1 MEFSA
6 PERLYLLLLIPAYAA
21 FYYLSLKRRRRVALR
36 FANFEAL
43 RRITA
48 HGKPLYENYIP
59 LTLRLLALALL
70 IISLAKPQ
78 SVMKVETT
86 SSDIVLAIDVSGSM
100 RATDFIP
107 NRLEAAK
114 SAALVFASELKR
126 GDRLGVVTFSG
137 VSYVAAPLSN
147 DLDEVKR
154 RIAEITF
161 GREDGTAIGDG
172 LISAASM
179 LAGSQG
185 RKRVVVLLSDGE
197 NNRGVAPRDAAL
209 YAKRLG
215 IRVYT
220 VGIGSP
226 AGVIPGTLQPVGL
239 DEETLKEIA
248 QLTGGEYHFAS
259 SSDALRDVYREIAR
273 SIAFEE
279 RRSDISGYFLA
290 AALLVFM
297 VEFALAAT
305 KYRTLP

>member
-1 MEFSA
+1 MEFA
-6 PERLYLLLLIPAYAA
+6 AQERLYLLLLVPAYAA
-21 FYYLSLKRRRRVALR
+21 FYYLSLRRRRRIALR

-48 HGKPLYENYIP
+48 HGKPVYENYIP
-59 LTLRLLALALL
+59 LALRLLALSLL

-78 SVMKVETT
+78 SVLKVETT

-100 RATDFIP
+100 RATDFAP
-107 NRLEAAK
+107 SRLEAAK

-137 VSYVAAPLSN
+137 VSYVVAPLSD
-147 DLDEVKR
+147 DLGEVKR
-154 RIAEITF
+154 RISEITF

-172 LISAASM
+172 LIAAASM
-179 LAGSQG
+179 LAGSE

-197 NNRGVAPRDAAL
+197 NNRGVSPRDAAI
-209 YAKRLG
+209 YAQRMG
-215 IRVYT
+215 IKVYT

-226 AGVIPGTLQPVGL
+226 AGVIPGTAQPAGL
-239 DEETLKEIA
+239 DEETLKEVARI
-248 QLTGGEYHFAS
+248 TGGEYLFAS
-259 SSDALRDVYREIAR
+259 SSAALREVYREIAR

-290 AALLVFM
+290 AALLLFM
-297 VEFALAAT
+297 LEFALAAT

>member
-1 MEFSA
+1 MEFA
-6 PERLYLLLLIPAYAA
+6 AQERLYLLLLVPAYAA
-21 FYYLSLKRRRRVALR
+21 FYYLSLRRRRRIALR

-48 HGKPLYENYIP
+48 HGKPVYENYIP
-59 LTLRLLALALL
+59 LALRLLALSLL

-78 SVMKVETT
+78 SVLKVETT

-100 RATDFIP
+100 RATDFAP
-107 NRLEAAK
+107 SRLEAAK

-137 VSYVAAPLSN
+137 VSYVVAPLSD

-154 RIAEITF
+154 RISEITF

-172 LISAASM
+172 LIAAASM
-179 LAGSQG
+179 LAGSE

-197 NNRGVAPRDAAL
+197 NNRGVSPRDAAI
-209 YAKRLG
+209 YAQRMG
-215 IRVYT
+215 IKVYT

-226 AGVIPGTLQPVGL
+226 AGVIPGTAQPAGL
-239 DEETLKEIA
+239 DEETLKEVARI
-248 QLTGGEYHFAS
+248 TGGEYLFAS
-259 SSDALRDVYREIAR
+259 SSAALREVYREIAR

-290 AALLVFM
+290 AALLLFM

>member
-1 MEFSA
+1 MEFA
-6 PERLYLLLLIPAYAA
+6 AQERLYLLLLVPAYAA
-21 FYYLSLKRRRRVALR
+21 FYFLSLRRRRRIALR

-48 HGKPLYENYIP
+48 HGKPVYENYIP
-59 LTLRLLALALL
+59 LALRLLALSLL

-78 SVMKVETT
+78 SVLKVETT

-100 RATDFIP
+100 RATDFAP
-107 NRLEAAK
+107 SRLEAAK

-137 VSYVAAPLSN
+137 VSYVVAPLSD
-147 DLDEVKR
+147 DLGEVKR
-154 RIAEITF
+154 RISEITF

-172 LISAASM
+172 LIAAASM
-179 LAGSQG
+179 LAGSE

-197 NNRGVAPRDAAL
+197 NNRGVSPRDAAI
-209 YAKRLG
+209 YAQRMG
-215 IRVYT
+215 IKVYT

-226 AGVIPGTLQPVGL
+226 AGVIPGTAQPAGL
-239 DEETLKEIA
+239 DEETLKEVARI
-248 QLTGGEYHFAS
+248 TGGEYLFAS
-259 SSDALRDVYREIAR
+259 SSAALREVYREIAR

-290 AALLVFM
+290 AALLLFM
-297 VEFALAAT
+297 LEFALAAT

>member
-1 MEFSA
+1 MEFA
-6 PERLYLLLLIPAYAA
+6 AQERLFLLVLIPAYAA
-21 FYYLSLKRRRRVALR
+21 FYYFSLKRRRRVALK
-36 FANFEAL
+36 FANFETL

-48 HGKPLYENYIP
+48 HGKPVYENYIP
-59 LTLRLLALALL
+59 FALRLIALTLLILA
-70 IISLAKPQ
+70 LAKPQ
-78 SVMKVETT
+78 SVIKVETT

-100 RATDFIP
+100 KATDFSP

-114 SAALVFASELKR
+114 SAALVFASELKK

-137 VSYVAAPLSN
+137 VSYVVAPLSD
-147 DLDEVKR
+147 DLGEVKQ
-154 RIAEITF
+154 RIASITF

-172 LISAASM
+172 LIAAASM
-179 LAGSQG
+179 LAGSEG

-197 NNRGVAPRDAAL
+197 NNRGVAPRDAAI
-209 YAKRLG
+209 YAQRMG
-215 IRVYT
+215 IKVYT

-239 DEETLKEIA
+239 DEETLKGIA

-259 SSDALRDVYREIAR
+259 SSEALRDVYREIAR
-273 SIAFEE
+273 SITFEE

-290 AALLVFM
+290 AALLLFII
-297 VEFALAAT
+297 EFGLAAT

>member
-6 PERLYLLLLIPAYAA
+6 PERLYLLLLVPAYAA
-21 FYYLSLKRRRRVALR
+21 FYYLSLKRKRRVALK
-36 FANFEAL
+36 FANFDTL

-48 HGKPLYENYIP
+48 HGKPVYENYIP
-59 LTLRLLALALL
+59 LALRLLALALL
-70 IISLAKPQ
+70 ILALAKPQ
-78 SVMKVETT
+78 SVVKVETT

-100 RATDFIP
+100 RATDFSP

-137 VSYVAAPLSN
+137 VSYVVAPLSD
-147 DLDEVKR
+147 DLAGVKE
-154 RIAEITF
+154 RIEAITF

-179 LAGSQG
+179 LAGSEG

-197 NNRGVAPRDAAL
+197 NNRGVAPEDAAI
-209 YAKRLG
+209 YAKRMG
-215 IRVYT
+215 IKVYT

-226 AGVIPGTLQPVGL
+226 GGVIPGTLQPVGL
-239 DEETLKEIA
+239 DEETLKEVASI
-248 QLTGGEYHFAS
+248 TGGEYRFAS
-259 SSDALRDVYREIAR
+259 SSEALREVYREIAR

-279 RRSDISGYFLA
+279 RKSDISGYFLA
-290 AALLVFM
+290 AALLVFI

-305 KYRTLP
+305 RYRTLP

>member
-1 MEFSA
+1 MEFA
-6 PERLYLLLLIPAYAA
+6 AQERLYLLLLVPAYAA
-21 FYYLSLKRRRRVALR
+21 FYFLSLRRRRRIALR

-48 HGKPLYENYIP
+48 HGKPVYENYIP
-59 LTLRLLALALL
+59 LALRLLALSLL

-78 SVMKVETT
+78 SVLKVETT

-100 RATDFIP
+100 RATDFAP
-107 NRLEAAK
+107 SRLEAAK

-137 VSYVAAPLSN
+137 VSYVVAPLSD
-147 DLDEVKR
+147 DLGEVKR
-154 RIAEITF
+154 RISEITF

-172 LISAASM
+172 LIAAASM
-179 LAGSQG
+179 LAGSE

-197 NNRGVAPRDAAL
+197 NNRGVSPRDAAI
-209 YAKRLG
+209 YAQRMG
-215 IRVYT
+215 IKVYT

-226 AGVIPGTLQPVGL
+226 AGVIPGTAQPAGL
-239 DEETLKEIA
+239 DEETLKEVARI
-248 QLTGGEYHFAS
+248 TGGEYLFAS
-259 SSDALRDVYREIAR
+259 SSAALREVYREIAR

-290 AALLVFM
+290 AALLLFM

>member
-1 MEFSA
+1 MEFA
-6 PERLYLLLLIPAYAA
+6 AQERLYLLLLVPAYAA
-21 FYYLSLKRRRRVALR
+21 FYYLSLRRRRRIALR

-48 HGKPLYENYIP
+48 HGKPVYENYIP
-59 LTLRLLALALL
+59 LALRLLALSLL

-78 SVMKVETT
+78 SVLKVETT

-100 RATDFIP
+100 RATDFAP
-107 NRLEAAK
+107 SRLEAAK

-137 VSYVAAPLSN
+137 VSYVVAPLSD
-147 DLDEVKR
+147 DLGEVKR
-154 RIAEITF
+154 RISEITF

-172 LISAASM
+172 LIAAASM
-179 LAGSQG
+179 LAGSE

-197 NNRGVAPRDAAL
+197 NNRGVSPRDAAI
-209 YAKRLG
+209 YAQRMG
-215 IRVYT
+215 IKVYT

-226 AGVIPGTLQPVGL
+226 AGVIPGTAQPAGL
-239 DEETLKEIA
+239 DEETLKEVARI
-248 QLTGGEYHFAS
+248 TGGEYLFAS
-259 SSDALRDVYREIAR
+259 SSAALREVYREIAR

-290 AALLVFM
+290 AALLLFM